1 MILFKNKIILLA
13 LGAVVIIAGVALVIL
28 PKKGA
33 TNLPLLTNQI
43 GVGTDICAEFPK
55 EWVASVIGKPIVQTK
70 PFSIKGIYSC
80 NYFINETN
88 FAGINADDLS
98 VETQKK
104 GQIGWGNTIK
114 TDPRIPMEHFIV
126 VRPDGSIDSISLVLN
141 PNKFVTVDKFYGKV
155 FDNEGVIAFA
165 IKVAERI
172 QKGENHVA
180 GSALDSSS
188 TPTSMPTLSPTPT
201 VKTTAPL
208 PQETD
213 VVNSFF
219 NLINEH
225 KPSDAVNMLS
235 QNQISDDSQK
245 QAWAVM
251 FNGFESVNVTKVE
264 SSMPEDWTAN
274 AHTYRV
280 TLDVKMKPESA
291 NAAIPYFGYDNGVN
305 TRFITLEKVGNVW
318 KVNGI
323 STGP

>member
-1 MILFKNKIILLA
+1 MILLKNKIVLLA
-13 LGAVVIIAGVALVIL
+13 LGAVVIVGVAAVVVLPKNGATIL
-28 PKKGA
+28 PQ
-33 TNLPLLTNQI
+33 LTNQI
-43 GVGTDICAEFPK
+43 GVSNDICAQFPK
-55 EWVASVIGKPIVQTK
+55 EWVESVTGKTIIKAVPSGT
-70 PFSIKGIYSC
+70 KGIATYPC
-80 NYFINETN
+80 DYYVNETN
-88 FAGINADDLS
+88 FISIDVNDFN

-104 GQIGWGNTIK
+104 GRLQMGDTLK
-114 TDPRIPMEHFIV
+114 TDPRIKMEHFIV
-126 VRPDGSIDSISLVLN
+126 FEQDGLINSIFLILN
-141 PNKFVTVDKFYGKV
+141 PNRFVTVDRFYGKV
-155 FDNEGVIAFA
+155 FDNEEVVAFA
-165 IKVAERI
+165 AKVADII

-180 GSALDSSS
+180 GSVSDSNSVPTS
-188 TPTSMPTLSPTPT
+188 TPTPA
-201 VKTTAPL
+201 VKTAAPL

-225 KPSDAVNMLS
+225 KPSDAVGMLS
-235 QNQISDDSQK
+235 SALISDDSQK

-251 FNGFESVNVTKVE
+251 FNGFESVNVTKIA

-305 TRFITLEKVGNVW
+305 TRFITLEKVGNLW